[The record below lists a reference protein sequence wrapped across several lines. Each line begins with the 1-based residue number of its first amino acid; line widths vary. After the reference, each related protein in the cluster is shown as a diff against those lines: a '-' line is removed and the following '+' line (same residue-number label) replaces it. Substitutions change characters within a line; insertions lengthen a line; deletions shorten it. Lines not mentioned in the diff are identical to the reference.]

1 MRKGVPKVNTIVSN
15 INKVSLDTSMASLS
29 AWRQGGRPAVSLA
42 SMLGKRPLEAGAPP
56 HAASGPSSRASPRRP
71 GPPGREALDSSDSSG
86 CGELELEEEE
96 GGGRQIDLTSE

>member
-1 MRKGVPKVNTIVSN
+1 MTN
-15 INKVSLDTSMASLS
+15 INKVSLDTSVASLS
-29 AWRQGGRPAVSLA
+29 AWRQGGGKAGSLA
-42 SMLGKRPLEAGAPP
+42 TMLGKRPLEAGPPP
-56 HAASGPSSRASPRRP
+56 HGPSRVSPRRP